1 MICVPVREETDQET
15 QGEHCGRDWGTSQ
28 RTPVL
33 LETQEAKRKSWNI
46 LSPTAFRKHGSND
59 ILIPNF

>member
-33 LETQEAKRKSWNI
+33 L
-46 LSPTAFRKHGSND
+46 D
-59 ILIPNF
+59 I